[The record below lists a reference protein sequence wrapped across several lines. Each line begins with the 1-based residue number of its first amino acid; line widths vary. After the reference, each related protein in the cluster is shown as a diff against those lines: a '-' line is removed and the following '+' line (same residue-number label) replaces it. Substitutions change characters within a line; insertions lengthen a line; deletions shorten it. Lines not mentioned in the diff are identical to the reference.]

1 MRMEHKRREV
11 LQSINNVF
19 KDLEQSI
26 KDLEEQLAKV
36 KLERDMYKDMLS
48 QNTEEPKHV
57 PRVAYMTVYT
67 MDNSE
72 GMDTETC
79 IGVFTTKALAMQAI
93 LDACRQN
100 KELNVNSFS
109 VEEFSVDEPLQG
121 NATVQVVQYD
131 EETHCAVSTSILGI
145 KCKALQHKSFTN
157 CYLAEYIV
165 NRVYPIED

>member
-1 MRMEHKRREV
+1 MEHKRREV
-11 LQSINNVF
+11 LQSLNNVF

-26 KDLEEQLAKV
+26 KDLEEQLQRV
-36 KLERDMYKDMLS
+36 QLERDMYKDMLS
-48 QNTEEPKHV
+48 QVQNTNDLIHV
-57 PRVAYMTVYT
+57 SRVAYMSVYT

-79 IGVFTTKALAMQAI
+79 IGVFTTRALAMQAI
-93 LDACRQN
+93 LDVCRQN

-109 VEEFSVDEPLQG
+109 VEEFSVDEPLVPH
-121 NATVQVVQYD
+121 ATVQVVQYD

-145 KCKALQHKSFTN
+145 KCKALQDKNFPN

-165 NRVYPIED
+165 NRVYPIEK